1 MDEIDQDQM
10 ENGDVEDTSLETQV
24 KSLQYRLKRLE
35 DKFSFNAKGSDDDF
49 SSDDNDDPGKIQ
61 PGSSMN

>member
-10 ENGDVEDTSLETQV
+10 ENGDGEDTSLETQV

-35 DKFSFNAKGSDDDF
+35 DKFSFNAKGSDDDL